1 MSNEIIKENQAFQG
15 VLEKSQAPP
24 IEPIKYCLYARKSSE
39 DDERQALSIDSQIKE
54 MLANA
59 ERDGMEVV
67 EIRRESHSAKASGM
81 RPIYNQLLIDIR
93 AGMFNGILTW
103 APDRLSRNAGD
114 LGTLVDLMDQ
124 GLLKEIRTQGQRF
137 TNSPSEK
144 FLLMILCSQAKLEND
159 NKGVNVKRGQRAKLE
174 MGHRPCMSPLGYIN
188 EKLVERGK
196 SRILLDPK
204 RAQLVKQ
211 MFEKVA
217 NNFYTGRDIYE
228 WAQQVKLTTRTGKR
242 VTLSSIYRMLDSPF
256 YYGEFEWPLK
266 SGNWYQGKHE
276 PLISKQL
283 FEKARGN
290 LGAPHRN
297 KPGNKEFDFT
307 RLMHCGSCGS
317 GVTAE
322 EKFKKIS
329 DGSLKRYV
337 YYHCTKFNNHE
348 CDQPFIREEDLL
360 AELLK
365 IADKIDLNESK
376 TKLQLESELEK
387 FQKFSQ
393 GVLGKMLEQQ
403 NLIPKIDIQS
413 YAKYVLMNGTREEKR
428 SLLSGLKSKIRLKGR
443 KLYISK
449 EKKQK

>member
-1 MSNEIIKENQAFQG
+1 MSNEIITKNQAFQG
-15 VLEKSQAPP
+15 LLEKSQAPVL
-24 IEPIKYCLYARKSSE
+24 EPIKYCLYARKSSE

-174 MGHRPCMSPLGYIN
+174 MGHRPCMAPLGYIN

-337 YYHCTKFNNHE
+337 YYHCTKFNDYE
-348 CDQPFIREEDLL
+348 CQEPFIREEDLL

-376 TKLQLESELEK
+376 TKLQLQSELEK
-387 FQKFSQ
+387 FQRFSQ
-393 GVLGKMLEQQ
+393 GVLGKMLEEQ

-428 SLLSGLKSKIRLKGR
+428 SLLSGLKSGLRLKGR